1 MPRHNSKQIVTRYAL
16 FESALATPLIAGL
29 AGCRS
34 SGATS
39 VEQATGGHRPDR
51 DSARQ
56 GLGPT
61 ARVRVAPRVSPKP
74 A

>member
-29 AGCRS
+29 AACRG

-39 VEQATGGHRPDR
+39 VEQATSGHRPDR
-51 DSARQ
+51 DWVRR
-56 GLGPT
+56 
-61 ARVRVAPRVSPKP
+61 RV
-74 A
+74 